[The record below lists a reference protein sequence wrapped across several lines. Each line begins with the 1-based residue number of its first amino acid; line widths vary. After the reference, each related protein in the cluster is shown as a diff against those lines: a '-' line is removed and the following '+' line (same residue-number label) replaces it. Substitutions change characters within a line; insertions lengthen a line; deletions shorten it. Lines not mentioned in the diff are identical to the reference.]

1 MTIELR
7 MMANV
12 LSFSKMDLRFN
23 GIVPLNYR
31 WSLEISSRESERG
44 LSHMSVY
51 FLLIQCRS
59 LAIVCSPEV
68 TSSFFGGGG

>member
-1 MTIELR
+1 M
-7 MMANV
+7 
-12 LSFSKMDLRFN
+12 
-23 GIVPLNYR
+23 PLNYR

-68 TSSFFGGGG
+68 TSSSFGGGVDLTPEVDLKTPVQV